1 MANNGMNGSVQFE
14 AKMAGFEAKLQKA
27 IANSLYVECELIK
40 TVSMKRTP
48 VDTGVLRASHEV
60 QKPKIEGEDISCS
73 IAVGGPAA
81 PYAIYVHENLMAHH
95 PVGQAKFLE
104 SAINDAK
111 PGLSERVMGRVN
123 VEGMFK

>member
-1 MANNGMNGSVQFE
+1 MANSADGSVKFE
-14 AKMAGFEAKLQKA
+14 AKMAAFENKFQKA

-60 QKPKIEGEDISCS
+60 QKPKVEGGDISCS

-111 PGLSERVMGRVN
+111 PGLAERVMSRVN